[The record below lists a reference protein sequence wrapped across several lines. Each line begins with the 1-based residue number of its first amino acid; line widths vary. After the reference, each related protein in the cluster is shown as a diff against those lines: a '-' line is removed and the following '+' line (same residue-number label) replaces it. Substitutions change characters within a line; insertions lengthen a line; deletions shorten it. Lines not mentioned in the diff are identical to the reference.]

1 MYLVNGPYP
10 ERGWMKRIVIT
21 VGLLVGLAGCAAL
34 QQLAALRNVDFSIA
48 GVQNGRLAGVDLGRI
63 RDYASLTAVDAGRIA
78 LALGRRELP
87 FEFLVNVRAL
97 NPAENTVSARMIRLA
112 WSLHLDD
119 RETISGVLDTT
130 IVLAP
135 GTPGVIPMRMRLDL
149 LEFFDGSA
157 QSLANIALSVAG
169 QQADPTK
176 VSLRAVPTIDTP
188 IGPMSYP
195 SPVTIVS
202 RTF

>member
-1 MYLVNGPYP
+1 
-10 ERGWMKRIVIT
+10 MKRIVM
-21 VGLLVGLAGCAAL
+21 VASLLVGVAGCAAL

-48 GVQNGRLAGVDLGRI
+48 SVQNGRLAGIDLARL
-63 RDYASLTAVDAGRIA
+63 RDYSSLSTLDAGRVA
-78 LALGRRELP
+78 LALSRRELP

-97 NPAENTVSARMIRLA
+97 NPADNTVSARMIRLA

-169 QQADPTK
+169 QQADPAK
-176 VSLRAVPTIDTP
+176 VSIRAIPTIETP
-188 IGPMSYP
+188 LGPMSYP

>member
-1 MYLVNGPYP
+1 
-10 ERGWMKRIVIT
+10 MKRIVL
-21 VGLLVGLAGCAAL
+21 VASLLVGVAGCAAL

-48 GVQNGRLAGVDLGRI
+48 SVQNGRLAGIDLARL
-63 RDYASLTAVDAGRIA
+63 RDYSSLSTLDAGRIA
-78 LALGRRELP
+78 LALSRRELP

-97 NPAENTVSARMIRLA
+97 NPADNTVSARMIRLA
-112 WSLHLDD
+112 WSLHLDE

-176 VSLRAVPTIDTP
+176 VSIRALPTIETP
-188 IGPMSYP
+188 LGPMSYP

>member
-1 MYLVNGPYP
+1 
-10 ERGWMKRIVIT
+10 MKRIALVAS
-21 VGLLVGLAGCAAL
+21 LLIGAAGCAAL

-48 GVQNGRLAGVDLGRI
+48 SVQNGRLAGIELSRL
-63 RDYASLTAVDAGRIA
+63 RDYSSLSTLDAGRIA
-78 LALGRRELP
+78 LALTRRELP

-97 NPAENTVSARMIRLA
+97 NPADNTVSARMIRLA
-112 WSLHLDD
+112 WSLHLDE

-176 VSLRAVPTIDTP
+176 VSIRGLPTIETP
-188 IGPMSYP
+188 LGPMSYP